1 MAPNVKDSGNLVNT
15 SSTGGT
21 HSFLH
26 KKEERVAKEI
36 SLFDRI
42 NNNESSHIETRNKR

>member
-15 SSTGGT
+15 SSGTGGT

-26 KKEERVAKEI
+26 KKEARVAKEI
-36 SLFDRI
+36 SLF
-42 NNNESSHIETRNKR
+42 